1 MNGPP
6 VDRKMNIILA
16 SDHQYLPYRV
26 SGRESSIH
34 DLACAFVGMGHEVRV
49 IARPSETTNVTPID
63 PKTWNP
69 PYNIERTEQV
79 CERAEELL
87 RNNEASLA
95 IYSVRNAAQK
105 FSRDPVIGERQV
117 AYVRDARELDSW
129 SKESFPKSS
138 RIVANSKFV
147 ANAIA
152 ARIGQL
158 PLVIPPLIDFSRYRT
173 ETSGEFVTFINP
185 VPVKG
190 VDVAIGIAR
199 ACPNIPFQFVEGW
212 PRTDNEL
219 AELQAKLA
227 GLSNVRF
234 RRKEIDAR
242 NIYSNTR
249 ILLVPSQW
257 EEGFGRVVVEAQTSG
272 IPVLASRIGGLPEA
286 VGKGGKLLSPDAPIR
301 DWAIQLQEM
310 WRNPQK
316 WQKLSK
322 AAIENAEAHATRT
335 RNAAELLISAGR
347 SPEHP
352 ESSIVEEPPGDSLL
366 GISSARCSI
375 VVIYDNHRETL
386 DLALHSVLEQTHKN
400 YECVIF
406 VRNQRPNDI
415 KTANSAVTK
424 LNDPR
429 FRVFCNRNGDADQI
443 GPFFECIENT
453 TGQFITV
460 MAADDLYEAEFL
472 ENLVRAHVNPVIVAA
487 VATCETGL
495 YRVGGGLL
503 SRSHCGFRNEA
514 KKSKK
519 FDEQEVRLATVGYSD
534 YVPSWKVAVPWKPS
548 SGFLFRRDVLELLR
562 PRGDLGKTKFNIQE
576 YCIHGAHVLGGGVF
590 VDRLLSWRGIR
601 NVADRKDGAIF
612 SQFQRSIPSEPAYT
626 SILKQ
631 AAINA
636 FFENKGASY
645 ISAKHFG
652 RMLAT
657 HFTARELYE
666 WSVSSSR
673 LSEVM
678 SDFVVQ

>member
-1 MNGPP
+1 MSEPLG
-6 VDRKMNIILA
+6 DRKMNIILA
-16 SDHQYLPYRV
+16 SDHEYLPYRV

-34 DLACAFVGMGHEVRV
+34 DLACAFADMGHDVRV
-49 IARPSETTNVTPID
+49 IARPSEITNATSID
-63 PKTWNP
+63 PKTWDP
-69 PYNIERTEQV
+69 PYNIERTEQI
-79 CERAEELL
+79 CERTEELL
-87 RNNEASLA
+87 RKNEASLA
-95 IYSVRNAAQK
+95 IYSIKNAPQK
-105 FSRDPVIGERQV
+105 FSRDPAIGERQV
-117 AYVRDARELDSW
+117 VYVRDARELDSW
-129 SKESFPKSS
+129 SKETFPRSS
-138 RIVANSKFV
+138 HIVANSKFV
-147 ANAIA
+147 ADAIA

-158 PLVIPPLIDFSRYRT
+158 PMVIPPFINLSRYRT

-212 PRTDNEL
+212 PRTDEQL
-219 AELQAKLA
+219 AELRAKLA

-257 EEGFGRVVVEAQTSG
+257 EEGFGRVVIEAQTSG
-272 IPVLASRIGGLPEA
+272 IPVIASRIGGLPEA
-286 VGKGGKLLSPDAPIR
+286 VGRGGKLLSPDAPIR
-301 DWAIQLQEM
+301 DWAILLHEV

-322 AAIENAEAHATRT
+322 AAVQNAEAHATRT
-335 RNAAELLISAGR
+335 RNAAEMLISVGR
-347 SPEHP
+347 PTEHS
-352 ESSIVEEPPGDSLL
+352 ESRIVEGPSGDSLP
-366 GISSARCSI
+366 GISSTRCSI

-386 DLALHSVLEQTHKN
+386 DLALHSILEQTHKN

-406 VRNQRPNDI
+406 VRNQKPSHI

-424 LNDPR
+424 LNDPQ
-429 FRVFCNRNGDADQI
+429 FRVFCNENSDAEQI

-453 TGQFITV
+453 TGQFIAV

-472 ENLVRAHVNPVIVAA
+472 EHLVRAHVNPVIVAA
-487 VATCETGL
+487 VSTCETGL

-514 KKSKK
+514 KKAKK
-519 FDEQEVRLATVGYSD
+519 FDEHEVRLATVGYSD
-534 YVPSWKVAVPWKPS
+534 YVPSWRVAVPWKPS

-562 PRGDLGKTKFNIQE
+562 PRGDLGKMTFNTQE

-601 NVADRKDGAIF
+601 NVADRRDSATF
-612 SQFQRSIPSEPAYT
+612 SQFQRNISSEPVYT
-626 SILKQ
+626 STLKQ

-652 RMLAT
+652 RMLTT
-657 HFTARELYE
+657 HFTARELHD
-666 WSVSSSR
+666 WSMSSSQ

-678 SDFVVQ
+678 SHFVMQ